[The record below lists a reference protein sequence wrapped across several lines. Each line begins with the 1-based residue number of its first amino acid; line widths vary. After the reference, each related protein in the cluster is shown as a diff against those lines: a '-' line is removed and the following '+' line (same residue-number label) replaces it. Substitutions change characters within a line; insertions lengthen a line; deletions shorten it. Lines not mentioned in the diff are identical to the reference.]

1 MEESTTPI
9 SGWLWKRH
17 AHTSRFGSQWSKR
30 FVALNS
36 KRGTLSV
43 GKDVSTKAKTILPLC
58 DVNDV
63 RLFTCIAT
71 DHWHEHAFEIICPPF
86 RLQLRASTEAD
97 CDTWVSTIREH
108 VNVWHTPERL
118 ASKALSS
125 GTPARVATT
134 KPGSTRRASQV
145 NR

>member
-17 AHTSRFGSQWSKR
+17 AHTSRFGTQWSKR
-30 FVALNS
+30 FVSLNS

-43 GKDVSTKAKTILPLC
+43 GKYGSAQAKTILPLC

-63 RLFTCIAT
+63 RLFTRVAI
-71 DHWHEHAFEIICPPF
+71 DHWHEHTFEIICPPL

-97 CDTWVSTIREH
+97 CDRWVNTIREH
-108 VNVWHTPERL
+108 VNVWHTHERL
-118 ASKALSS
+118 ANKALSS
-125 GTPARVATT
+125 CTPTRIATT
-134 KPGSTRRASQV
+134 KPGSPRQASSV